1 MCVIARPFLDVFDL
15 EVCVCLSVCV
25 FDFFFVDTAENGP
38 SSLLRYKHTV
48 S

>member
-15 EVCVCLSVCV
+15 EVCVRVCV
-25 FDFFFVDTAENGP
+25 FDFLFVDTAENGP
-38 SSLLRYKHTV
+38 SSLLRHKRTV